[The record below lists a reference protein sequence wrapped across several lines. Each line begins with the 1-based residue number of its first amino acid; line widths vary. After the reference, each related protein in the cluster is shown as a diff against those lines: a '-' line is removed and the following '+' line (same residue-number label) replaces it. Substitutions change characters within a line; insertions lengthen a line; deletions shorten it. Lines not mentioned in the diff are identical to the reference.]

1 MYRVYILLGSNLGDR
16 EQYLSDAVMEL
27 MDRLMPDYLE
37 VASLAEAVNT
47 SEVME
52 TEPIGF
58 SCPDKFLNQSFC
70 CLTEYEPHQ
79 VLEICQEIETELG
92 RVRTGAQYNEKG
104 ERIYQSRCIDIDILS
119 MEKQNGEKWE
129 AVVVDT
135 PDLTIPH
142 PQLKTRPFARD
153 LYYRVLKK

>member
-70 CLTEYEPHQ
+70 CLTEYEPQQ
-79 VLEICQEIETELG
+79 VLEICQEIETVLG

-142 PQLKTRPFARD
+142 PQLKTRLFARD
-153 LYYRVLKK
+153 LYRVLKK

>member
-47 SEVME
+47 SDVIE
-52 TEPIGF
+52 TEPVGF

-70 CLTEYEPHQ
+70 CLTEYEPQQ
-79 VLEICQEIETELG
+79 VLKICQEIETELG

-153 LYYRVLKK
+153 LYRVLKK

>member
-1 MYRVYILLGSNLGDR
+1 
-16 EQYLSDAVMEL
+16 
-27 MDRLMPDYLE
+27 
-37 VASLAEAVNT
+37 
-47 SEVME
+47 
-52 TEPIGF
+52 
-58 SCPDKFLNQSFC
+58 
-70 CLTEYEPHQ
+70 

-153 LYYRVLKK
+153 LYRVLKK